1 MIITMYEGSLI
12 NKDLIQT
19 QQLTEA
25 VQLTYD
31 GVTYSIVPYGEWL
44 TGKPGH
50 DIRLK
55 IFPLDKKPKREKYI
69 SYRIEREFHAVDMEQ
84 SHTKS
89 KQLNNREVAEMR
101 DLIGGLAQFDYKDI
115 SDYKAVSRNTEFMQN
130 ICDRFMDLSEEKQKE
145 YIEKGK
151 KAREAYENK

>member
-1 MIITMYEGSLI
+1 
-12 NKDLIQT
+12 
-19 QQLTEA
+19 
-25 VQLTYD
+25 
-31 GVTYSIVPYGEWL
+31 
-44 TGKPGH
+44 
-50 DIRLK
+50 
-55 IFPLDKKPKREKYI
+55 
-69 SYRIEREFHAVDMEQ
+69 MEQ

-130 ICDRFMDLSEEKQKE
+130 ICDRFMDLSEEEQKD